1 MPSVLVVDDDVSI
14 RRLVKLILTD
24 AGFDV
29 TVAEDGREALA
40 ILQVEAPSVLV
51 LDMNMPVMD
60 GRELFERLEMV
71 RATRKQGSEK
81 KRGSSPRLR
90 LGLVAIETKCIN
102 GLGGTGEM
110 ISRTHRLDVSI
121 ETTCSAGR
129 C

>member
-1 MPSVLVVDDDVSI
+1 MSSVLVVDDDASI

-60 GRELFERLEMV
+60 GRELFERLEIAHRRPLTIIITAGPSELTRQELGAEASLQKPFGPEDLV
-71 RATRKQGSEK
+71 EKVEELSRA
-81 KRGSSPRLR
+81 
-90 LGLVAIETKCIN
+90 A
-102 GLGGTGEM
+102 
-110 ISRTHRLDVSI
+110 
-121 ETTCSAGR
+121 
-129 C
+129 